1 MTATFRRTP
10 RGAGVGLEV
19 TATVVRGVRLVDP
32 DELTGE
38 HGGPARV
45 AAAAEAPITRTADD
59 DATLDALVRVLAQ
72 LEGAGTATRI
82 AWFPTGSTMQR
93 IDATGLTGT
102 ELNALRHHL
111 VDHHGIDSTMLV
123 ELGAR
128 RWMLALRWDHRAAG
142 RLEVLAERAGFVD
155 PSVEPGP
162 VALGRCLPA
171 ATPVARRDA
180 AADQSWAAIYDTGTP
195 IAATAVPAA
204 SRQFPGLALAGSV
217 VGLHRLDEVLT
228 APALGEG
235 ADDLTPSAMRD
246 FPSESALRVVGE
258 SYPPYPG
265 HDLRSASRLAV
276 SLGAAIGASGLAGPA
291 RPVDVLS
298 PVTVGDQ
305 RVMRP
310 WAIERIA
317 EAPVLR
323 RPTQRRPRSRWARRL
338 RR

>member
-1 MTATFRRTP
+1 MTATTFRRTP

-32 DELTGE
+32 DDMSD
-38 HGGPARV
+38 HRGPARV
-45 AAAAEAPITRTADD
+45 AAAAEAPITRTSDD

-72 LEGAGTATRI
+72 LEGAGTATRV
-82 AWFPTGSTMQR
+82 AWFPAGATMQR
-93 IDATGLTGT
+93 IDATGLSGS
-102 ELNALRHHL
+102 ELNSLRHHL
-111 VDHHGIDSTMLV
+111 VDHHAIDSTMLV

-162 VALGRCLPA
+162 VALGRCLPP

-180 AADQSWAAIYDTGTP
+180 AADQSWAAIFDSGTP

-204 SRQFPGLALAGSV
+204 SRQFPGIALAGSV

-228 APALGEG
+228 APALGDVV
-235 ADDLTPSAMRD
+235 DDLTA
-246 FPSESALRVVGE
+246 SALADFASEAALVVIGE
-258 SYPPYPG
+258 PYPPYPG

-298 PVTVGDQ
+298 PVTVGDE
-305 RVMRP
+305 RVARP

-317 EAPVLR
+317 QAPALR
-323 RPTQRRPRSRWARRL
+323 RPAQRRPRPRWVRGL